1 MNGFLFEF
9 KEKCDTNFINN
20 FKLIEKDE
28 QDEFQ
33 IFNYSQLHYRN
44 LERLLLQ
51 GRATLQR
58 KLINYSFDNLMEI
71 KRIEKM
77 KIESITRYFIENFQ
91 KLKEK
96 RNKELKE
103 LGKATGENDK
113 EERDDTYWEWENKTG
128 LIRLGFWANN
138 LVQSNYR
145 TTSSKFTNLP
155 LTVREFYKNYV
166 VNNVIIRFFWCAYD
180 IREYYSGKKVQSSG
194 YTPYM
199 SIAGTF
205 FLEEMKYP
213 AKMIEKGTWLIRDMI
228 GEQYKH
234 GEGKDGQFT
243 KNVKMRYKIILPEH
257 IYIKD

>member
-28 QDEFQ
+28 ADEFQ

-58 KLINYSFDNLMEI
+58 KLINYSFENLMEI
-71 KRIEKM
+71 KNIEKM

-91 KLKEK
+91 KLKDK

-113 EERDDTYWEWENKTG
+113 
-128 LIRLGFWANN
+128 
-138 LVQSNYR
+138 
-145 TTSSKFTNLP
+145 
-155 LTVREFYKNYV
+155 
-166 VNNVIIRFFWCAYD
+166 
-180 IREYYSGKKVQSSG
+180 
-194 YTPYM
+194 
-199 SIAGTF
+199 
-205 FLEEMKYP
+205 
-213 AKMIEKGTWLIRDMI
+213 
-228 GEQYKH
+228 
-234 GEGKDGQFT
+234 
-243 KNVKMRYKIILPEH
+243 
-257 IYIKD
+257 

>member
-28 QDEFQ
+28 LDEFQ

-58 KLINYSFDNLMEI
+58 RLINYSFDNLMEI
-71 KRIEKM
+71 KRVEMM

-113 EERDDTYWEWENKTG
+113 EERDDTYWEWEKTWKNK
-128 LIRLGFWANN
+128 N
-138 LVQSNYR
+138 
-145 TTSSKFTNLP
+145 
-155 LTVREFYKNYV
+155 
-166 VNNVIIRFFWCAYD
+166 
-180 IREYYSGKKVQSSG
+180 
-194 YTPYM
+194 
-199 SIAGTF
+199 
-205 FLEEMKYP
+205 
-213 AKMIEKGTWLIRDMI
+213 
-228 GEQYKH
+228 
-234 GEGKDGQFT
+234 
-243 KNVKMRYKIILPEH
+243 
-257 IYIKD
+257 IY

>member
-96 RNKELKE
+96 RN
-103 LGKATGENDK
+103 
-113 EERDDTYWEWENKTG
+113 
-128 LIRLGFWANN
+128 
-138 LVQSNYR
+138 
-145 TTSSKFTNLP
+145 
-155 LTVREFYKNYV
+155 
-166 VNNVIIRFFWCAYD
+166 
-180 IREYYSGKKVQSSG
+180 
-194 YTPYM
+194 
-199 SIAGTF
+199 
-205 FLEEMKYP
+205 
-213 AKMIEKGTWLIRDMI
+213 
-228 GEQYKH
+228 
-234 GEGKDGQFT
+234 
-243 KNVKMRYKIILPEH
+243 
-257 IYIKD
+257 

>member
-20 FKLIEKDE
+20 FKLIDKDE
-28 QDEFQ
+28 ADEFQ

-71 KRIEKM
+71 KKIKKM

-91 KLKEK
+91 KLKDK

-113 EERDDTYWEWENKTG
+113 EERAANRSLQRQSCQYRYAAPDGLFRLAACCGQQKRRNGILRKPWTG
-128 LIRLGFWANN
+128 TGR
-138 LVQSNYR
+138 
-145 TTSSKFTNLP
+145 
-155 LTVREFYKNYV
+155 
-166 VNNVIIRFFWCAYD
+166 
-180 IREYYSGKKVQSSG
+180 SG
-194 YTPYM
+194 
-199 SIAGTF
+199 A
-205 FLEEMKYP
+205 
-213 AKMIEKGTWLIRDMI
+213 
-228 GEQYKH
+228 
-234 GEGKDGQFT
+234 
-243 KNVKMRYKIILPEH
+243 
-257 IYIKD
+257 

>member
-28 QDEFQ
+28 LDEFQ

-58 KLINYSFDNLMEI
+58 RLINYSFDNLMEI
-71 KRIEKM
+71 KRVEMM

-128 LIRLGFWANN
+128 LIRLGF
-138 LVQSNYR
+138 L
-145 TTSSKFTNLP
+145 
-155 LTVREFYKNYV
+155 
-166 VNNVIIRFFWCAYD
+166 
-180 IREYYSGKKVQSSG
+180 GK
-194 YTPYM
+194 
-199 SIAGTF
+199 
-205 FLEEMKYP
+205 
-213 AKMIEKGTWLIRDMI
+213 
-228 GEQYKH
+228 
-234 GEGKDGQFT
+234 
-243 KNVKMRYKIILPEH
+243 
-257 IYIKD
+257 

>member
-20 FKLIEKDE
+20 FKLIDKDE
-28 QDEFQ
+28 ADEFQ

-71 KRIEKM
+71 KNIEKM

-91 KLKEK
+91 KLKDK

-113 EERDDTYWEWENKTG
+113 EEREDTYWEWENKTG

-145 TTSSKFTNLP
+145 TTSS
-155 LTVREFYKNYV
+155 VC
-166 VNNVIIRFFWCAYD
+166 I
-180 IREYYSGKKVQSSG
+180 
-194 YTPYM
+194 
-199 SIAGTF
+199 
-205 FLEEMKYP
+205 
-213 AKMIEKGTWLIRDMI
+213 
-228 GEQYKH
+228 
-234 GEGKDGQFT
+234 
-243 KNVKMRYKIILPEH
+243 
-257 IYIKD
+257 